1 MEQEAVTQQTPTLHT
16 WLPLLRTF
24 TSVFITPQVPHMQG
38 ANTVTSQFW
47 ARSLRSP
54 RVLHAQFTLVTPSKA
69 ILFLALP
76 CVYPPPSFEKAW
88 LAGN

>member
-1 MEQEAVTQQTPTLHT
+1 M
-16 WLPLLRTF
+16 
-24 TSVFITPQVPHMQG
+24 FITLQVPHMQG

-76 CVYPPPSFEKAW
+76 CVYPPPSFEKVW